1 MGGSVGVT
9 LAACVTLINSLQYGI
24 RQSAE
29 AENLMTAVERVMD
42 YGDLESEAEFTSQKK
57 NPPFKDGVIQF
68 VNLWLRYSETSMSVL
83 KDISFKTKAKEKI
96 GIVGK
101 FYIDQVS

>member
-1 MGGSVGVT
+1 MGGSVGVA
-9 LAACVTLINSLQYGI
+9 LAACITLTGSLQCGI

-42 YGDLESEAEFTSQKK
+42 YGDLESEAELTSQKK
-57 NPPFKDGVIQF
+57 NPPFNDGVIQF